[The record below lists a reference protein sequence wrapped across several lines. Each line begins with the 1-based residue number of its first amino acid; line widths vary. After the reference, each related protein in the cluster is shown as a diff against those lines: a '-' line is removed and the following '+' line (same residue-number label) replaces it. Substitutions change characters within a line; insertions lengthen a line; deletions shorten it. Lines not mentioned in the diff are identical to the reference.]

1 MKRTY
6 QKPETQVMELEEDCC
21 LQTGSVEHFY
31 NNSDIYLEDSD
42 EEYEGDV
49 R

>member
-6 QKPETQVMELEEDCC
+6 QKPETQVLELEEDCC
-21 LQTGSVEHFY
+21 LQTGSVEHLY
-31 NNSDIYLEDSD
+31 NNTDIYLEDSD